1 MKSTSAAYKSE
12 PQEVAASSNPQAA
25 DESNPGLFLAGV
37 AGLLRE
43 TVQRFESMSSSVTD
57 SVMSRSGMADRELIV
72 SLQAFDRLQQEFVA
86 VADVLA
92 RYSSAFDNLPIESG
106 HERLQAEA
114 ISAIAVSDLK
124 QRLLNHLNRDRSNE
138 LNPAP
143 DGEEEF

>member
-1 MKSTSAAYKSE
+1 MKSTSVAYKSE
-12 PQEVAASSNPQAA
+12 SQEVAASSKPQTT

-43 TVQRFESMSSSVTD
+43 TVLRFETMSSGVTD
-57 SVMSRSGMADRELIV
+57 AVMSRAGMADRELIV
-72 SLQAFDRLQQEFVA
+72 NLQAFDRLQQEFVA

-92 RYSSAFDNLPIESG
+92 RYSSAFDSLPIESG

-124 QRLLNHLNRDRSNE
+124 QRLLHHLQRDRSNE
-138 LNPAP
+138 LEPAP
-143 DGEEEF
+143 ADEEEF